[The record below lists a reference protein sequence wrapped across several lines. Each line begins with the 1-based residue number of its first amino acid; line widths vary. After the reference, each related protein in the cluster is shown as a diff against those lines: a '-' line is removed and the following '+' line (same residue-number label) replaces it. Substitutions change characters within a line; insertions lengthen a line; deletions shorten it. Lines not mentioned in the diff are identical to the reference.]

1 MAKKIIDGQKVD
13 VKIKKRYPE
22 IEFDRLQM
30 YFGMPYTIN
39 LPSAEG
45 SITISVPTMRI
56 LIELGE
62 KRFLQT
68 INIFTT
74 NTTEYRLV
82 LWDAGVDWN
91 EISDF
96 ELFCMLYKQI
106 DSEVSKQIFKDI
118 NFDDFE
124 LFKKTEG
131 ENEVIVLYN
140 EKLNIEINE
149 EVYQHIAQYL
159 RIIFRIDP
167 QEKITKDKFLK
178 DMYIQKDRREAIR
191 RKKKTE
197 EEGNN
202 ASIQPLISACVNHPG
217 FKYKL
222 NEVLDM
228 GIYEFYDS
236 VGRLNVYES
245 TTAVLKG
252 MYSGMVDSK
261 AFKPEDFNFM
271 KEL

>member
-13 VKIKKRYPE
+13 KKLKLRYPQ
-22 IEFDRLQM
+22 IEFDKLQM
-30 YFGMPYTIN
+30 YFGFPYVID
-39 LPSAEG
+39 LESAEG
-45 SITISVPTMRI
+45 SITVSVPTMRT

-62 KRFLQT
+62 KRFLQS

-82 LWDAGVDWN
+82 LWEAGIDWN

-106 DSEVSKQIFKDI
+106 DPEISKEILSGIDL
-118 NFDDFE
+118 NDFE
-124 LFKKTEG
+124 LYKK
-131 ENEVIVLYN
+131 NEIIVLYN

-159 RIIFRIDP
+159 RIVFRITP
-167 QEKITKDKFLK
+167 QEKITKDKYLK
-178 DMYIQKDRREAIR
+178 DMYIHKDRMEAER
-191 RKKKTE
+191 RKKKAET
-197 EEGNN
+197 EGNST
-202 ASIQPLISACVNHPG
+202 SIQPLISACVNHPG

-222 NEVLDM
+222 NEVLDL

-236 VGRLNVYES
+236 VGRLNIYES
-245 TTAVLKG
+245 TTAVLRG
-252 MYSGMVDSK
+252 MYSGFVDGSK
-261 AFKPEDFNFM
+261 FKSDDFNFM

>member
-1 MAKKIIDGQKVD
+1 MAKQIIDGQKVD
-13 VKIKKRYPE
+13 KKLKLRYPP

-30 YFGMPYTIN
+30 YMGFPYVID

-45 SITISVPTMRI
+45 SITISVPTMRTF
-56 LIELGE
+56 IELGE
-62 KRFLQT
+62 KRYLQT

-74 NTTEYRLV
+74 NTTEYRV
-82 LWDAGVDWN
+82 PLWDAGVDWN

-106 DSEVSKQIFKDI
+106 DSEVAKSLFKDEE
-118 NFDDFE
+118 FDFNDFE
-124 LFKKTEG
+124 LYKK
-131 ENEVIVLYN
+131 NEIIVLYN

-159 RIIFRIDP
+159 RIIFNINP
-167 QEKITKDKFLK
+167 VEKITKDKFLK
-178 DMYIQKDRREAIR
+178 EMYIKKDRTDAEI
-191 RKKKTE
+191 KKKKQREST
-197 EEGNN
+197 
-202 ASIQPLISACVNHPG
+202 SIQPLISACVNHPG

-236 VGRLNVYES
+236 VARLNIYES

-252 MYSGMVDSK
+252 MYSGFVDASK
-261 AFKPEDFNFM
+261 FKSDDFNFM
-271 KEL
+271 REL

>member
-1 MAKKIIDGQKVD
+1 MAKQIIDGKKVD
-13 VKIKKRYPE
+13 KKLKLRYQQF
-22 IEFDRLQM
+22 EFDKLKM
-30 YFGMPYTIN
+30 YFGFPYVIN
-39 LPSAEG
+39 LDSAEG
-45 SITISVPTMRI
+45 SITISVPTMRT

-68 INIFTT
+68 INVFTT

-82 LWDAGVDWN
+82 LWEAGIDWN

-96 ELFCMLYKQI
+96 DLFCMLYKQI
-106 DSEVSKQIFKDI
+106 DSEISKSIFKDI
-118 NFDDFE
+118 DFNDFD
-124 LFKKTEG
+124 LYKKDDI
-131 ENEVIVLYN
+131 VVLYN

-159 RIIFRIDP
+159 RIIFKITP
-167 QEKITKDKFLK
+167 NEKITKDKYLK
-178 DMYIQKDRREAIR
+178 DMYIHKDRIEAEL
-191 RKKKTE
+191 RKKKAEAEDKT
-197 EEGNN
+197 
-202 ASIQPLISACVNHPG
+202 ASIQPLISSCVNHPG

-252 MYSGMVDSK
+252 MYSGFVDGSK
-261 AFKPEDFNFM
+261 FKSDDFNFM

>member
-1 MAKKIIDGQKVD
+1 MAKQIIDGQKVD
-13 VKIKKRYPE
+13 KKLKLRYPP

-30 YFGMPYTIN
+30 YMGFPYVID

-45 SITISVPTMRI
+45 SITISVPTMRTF
-56 LIELGE
+56 IELGE
-62 KRFLQT
+62 KRYLQT
-68 INIFTT
+68 INVFTT
-74 NTTEYRLV
+74 NTTEYRV
-82 LWDAGVDWN
+82 PLWDVGIDWN

-106 DSEVSKQIFKDI
+106 DFEISKSIFGDF
-118 NFDDFE
+118 NFDDLE
-124 LFKKTEG
+124 LYKKDEI
-131 ENEVIVLYN
+131 VVLYN

-159 RIIFRIDP
+159 RIIFNINP
-167 QEKITKDKFLK
+167 QEKITKDKYLK
-178 DMYIQKDRREAIR
+178 DMYIHKDRVEAEI
-191 RKKKTE
+191 KKKKQKENT
-197 EEGNN
+197 
-202 ASIQPLISACVNHPG
+202 SIQPLISACVNHPG

-236 VGRLNVYES
+236 VARLNIYES

-252 MYSGMVDSK
+252 MYSGFVDVSK
-261 AFKPEDFNFM
+261 FKSDDFNFM
-271 KEL
+271 REL

>member
-22 IEFDRLQM
+22 IEFDKLQM
-30 YFGMPYTIN
+30 YFGMPYIID

-56 LIELGE
+56 LIGLGE

-167 QEKITKDKFLK
+167 QEKITKDRFLK
-178 DMYIQKDRREAIR
+178 DMYIQKDRREAVR
-191 RKKKTE
+191 RKKKTD

-236 VGRLNVYES
+236 VGRLNIYES

>member
-13 VKIKKRYPE
+13 KKLKLRYPP

-30 YFGMPYTIN
+30 YMGFPYVID

-45 SITISVPTMRI
+45 FIIISVPTMRTF
-56 LIELGE
+56 IELGE
-62 KRFLQT
+62 KRYLQT
-68 INIFTT
+68 INVFTT
-74 NTTEYRLV
+74 NTTEYRV
-82 LWDAGVDWN
+82 PLWDAGIDWN

-106 DSEVSKQIFKDI
+106 DHEVAKSIFEKSSEDDEF

-124 LFKKTEG
+124 LCQKG
-131 ENEVIVLYN
+131 DAVVLYN

-159 RIIFRIDP
+159 RIIFNINP
-167 QEKITKDKFLK
+167 QEKITKDKILK
-178 DMYIQKDRREAIR
+178 DMYIHKDRVEAEN
-191 RKKKTE
+191 KKKKQKQNT
-197 EEGNN
+197 
-202 ASIQPLISACVNHPG
+202 SIQPLISACVNHPG

-222 NEVLDM
+222 KEVLDM
-228 GIYEFYDS
+228 GVYEFYDS
-236 VGRLNVYES
+236 VARLNTYES

-252 MYSGMVDSK
+252 MYSGFVDASK
-261 AFKPEDFNFM
+261 FKADDFNFM
-271 KEL
+271 REL

>member
-1 MAKKIIDGQKVD
+1 MAKQIIDGR
-13 VKIKKRYPE
+13 KIEKKLKLRYPE

-30 YFGMPYTIN
+30 YFGFPYVIN
-39 LPSAEG
+39 LDSAEG
-45 SITISVPTMRI
+45 SLTISVPTMRT

-68 INIFTT
+68 INVFTT

-82 LWDAGVDWN
+82 LWDAGIDWN

-106 DSEVSKQIFKDI
+106 DPEISTAIFKGIDF
-118 NFDDFE
+118 NDFE
-124 LFKKTEG
+124 LFKKTLDG
-131 ENEVIVLYN
+131 NEIIVLYN
-140 EKLNIEINE
+140 DKLNIEINE
-149 EVYQHIAQYL
+149 DVYQHIAQYL
-159 RIIFRIDP
+159 RLIFRITP
-167 QEKITKDKFLK
+167 QEKITKDKYLK
-178 DMYIQKDRREAIR
+178 EMYIHKDRVDAEL
-191 RKKKTE
+191 RKKKAETE
-197 EEGNN
+197 EINT
-202 ASIQPLISACVNHPG
+202 SIQPLISACVNHPG

-222 NEVLDM
+222 SEVLDL

-252 MYSGMVDSK
+252 MYSGFVDGSK
-261 AFKPEDFNFM
+261 FKADDFNFM

>member
-1 MAKKIIDGQKVD
+1 MAKQIIDGQKVEK
-13 VKIKKRYPE
+13 KIKLRYPE
-22 IEFDRLQM
+22 LEFDRLQM
-30 YFGMPYTIN
+30 YFEFPYVID
-39 LPSAEG
+39 LESAKG
-45 SITISVPTMRI
+45 SITISVPTMRT

-68 INIFTT
+68 INVFTT
-74 NTTEYRLV
+74 NTTEYRLP
-82 LWDAGVDWN
+82 LWDAGIDWN
-91 EISDF
+91 ELSDF

-106 DSEVSKQIFKDI
+106 EPEISKSIFNGVDF
-118 NFDDFE
+118 NDFE
-124 LFKKTEG
+124 LYKKDEI
-131 ENEVIVLYN
+131 VVLYN
-140 EKLNIEINE
+140 EDLNIEINE

-159 RIIFRIDP
+159 RIIFRITP

-178 DMYIQKDRREAIR
+178 DMYIHKDRVDAER
-191 RKKKTE
+191 RKKKAETE
-197 EEGNN
+197 GKNN
-202 ASIQPLISACVNHPG
+202 SIQPLISSCVNHPG

-222 NEVLDM
+222 KEVLDL

-252 MYSGMVDSK
+252 MYSGFVDGSK
-261 AFKPEDFNFM
+261 FKTDDFNFM